1 MRAGLKP
8 WKSLSEEALCKA
20 AAAWNWTHDYF
31 ARHRGAG
38 VGIGQSK
45 MSKLVLP
52 LTTLR
57 ETSGTIYASMA
68 NFSYAALA
76 LRLLECT
83 IEGIRHFKFI
93 REPLAFLYIVDATEW
108 DVIPY
113 EATRLPGHGI
123 VMAQSEDPIPL
134 MRHTL
139 RQPKHSLHEDDFQS
153 CLEAVRGKRMGLA
166 TTPKTR
172 CWQTLCVRLCMMTW
186 TTRIKVNSKRL
197 VNPRGRRRLVPG
209 LALRR
214 ESATRRLGQS
224 LKDDAE

>member
-1 MRAGLKP
+1 MKKP
-8 WKSLSEEALCKA
+8 
-20 AAAWNWTHDYF
+20 
-31 ARHRGAG
+31 
-38 VGIGQSK
+38 
-45 MSKLVLP
+45 LVLP
-52 LTTLR
+52 LTILR
-57 ETSGTIYASMA
+57 EASGTIYASMA

-83 IEGIRHFKFI
+83 IEGVRHFKFI

-153 CLEAVRGKRMGLA
+153 CLEAVRVELPLPPCSNDVSEILLGLA
-166 TTPKTR
+166 KHFCGTDNDNDEAV
-172 CWQTLCVRLCMMTW
+172 QG
-186 TTRIKVNSKRL
+186 S
-197 VNPRGRRRLVPG
+197 
-209 LALRR
+209 
-214 ESATRRLGQS
+214 
-224 LKDDAE
+224 